1 MSRASQETKA
11 AGRAL
16 LAESGDLDLAALRLT
31 LTSALVADS
40 MDALALPAR
49 CLGWD
54 IVPLQSHDVLIG
66 RAFTIHQIEVDKSP
80 ARPYQGL
87 LRALESIGPDEV
99 FVIPTGRSTKAA
111 VWGELVS
118 TAARHRKAAGA
129 LTDGLVR
136 DSAKVRALGFP
147 VFARGTTPLDTNGR
161 LEITDIATEA
171 TIDGVVIYRGDLI
184 VGDADG
190 VVVVPWAAARDV
202 VERAQA
208 KLRGEA
214 QFRRAVSDG
223 TAPSVAF
230 ERYGVL

>member
-1 MSRASQETKA
+1 
-11 AGRAL
+11 
-16 LAESGDLDLAALRLT
+16 
-31 LTSALVADS
+31 
-40 MDALALPAR
+40 MDALGLNAR

-54 IVPLQSHDVLIG
+54 IVPLQPQDVLVG
-66 RAFTIHQIEVDKSP
+66 RAFTVHQNEVDGPS
-80 ARPYQGL
+80 ATPYQGL
-87 LRALESIGPDEV
+87 LRALEKIGPDEV

-118 TAARHRKAAGA
+118 TASRHRGAAGA

-136 DSAKVRALGFP
+136 DSTKVRALGFP

-161 LEITDIATEA
+161 LEITDLAPESI
-171 TIDGVVIYRGDLI
+171 IDGVTIRRGDLI

-190 VVVVPWAAARDV
+190 VVVVPWEASLEV
-202 VERAQA
+202 VTRAQA

-214 QFRRAVSDG
+214 KFRHAVSTG
-223 TAPSVAF
+223 IAPSVAF